1 MSDLVKGFQTEDG
14 IKKYDYEFLGN
25 LPNLQ
30 QYISYY
36 EQVLTEE
43 QKKQVRENIG
53 AASPND
59 PLDIRYVAS
68 PLPPEDV
75 NVLWI
80 DTSEN

>member
-1 MSDLVKGFQTEDG
+1 MSDLVRGFQTESG
-14 IKKYDYEFLGN
+14 VKKYDYEYLGN
-25 LPNLQ
+25 LPNLEQ
-30 QYISYY
+30 FISYY

-43 QKKQVRENIG
+43 QKTQVRLNIG

-68 PLPPEDV
+68 PTPPTDK

-80 DTSEN
+80 DTSGN